1 MLSPLTGEQ
10 VYLLETIPGRNYR
23 LRRGKE
29 FLDRAGGL
37 YFRNVIEAH
46 VRQQYDDAKI
56 NVLLGQK
63 YNQSKYQY
71 MLRYIH
77 PEQLSDFTPKPLGS
91 GSFGAVYGA
100 LWRKPTGFLDST
112 QQNENPLTVV
122 VKHILPK
129 FDRTEAI
136 KKILYEEV
144 D

>member
-1 MLSPLTGEQ
+1 

-23 LRRGKE
+23 VRRGKE
-29 FLDRAGGL
+29 FLDRAGGH

-46 VRQQYDDAKI
+46 EQQKNDDAKL

-71 MLRYIH
+71 VLRYIH

-100 LWRKPTGFLDST
+100 LWKKPTGFLHSM
-112 QQNENPLTVV
+112 QHNENPLAVV
-122 VKHILPK
+122 VKHILPE
-129 FDRTEAI
+129 FDKTEAI
-136 KKILYEEV
+136 KKILYEV
-144 D
+144 MSRS